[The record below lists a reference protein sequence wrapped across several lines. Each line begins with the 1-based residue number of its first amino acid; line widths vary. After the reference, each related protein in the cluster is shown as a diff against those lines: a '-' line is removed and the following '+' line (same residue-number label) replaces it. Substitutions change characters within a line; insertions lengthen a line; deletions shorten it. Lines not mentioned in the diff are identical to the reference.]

1 MRNLNAIPLSSLRT
15 IEVIAR
21 NGTLRGAAD
30 ELGVTPGAL
39 SQRLAKAEA
48 ALGQAL
54 FTRTSTGL
62 QPTEIC
68 TQISPRLTA
77 AIGEL
82 SSVVSDVQ
90 SIGQNTLTVTVAPIF
105 ASRWLIWRIKN
116 FNDLNPQISLRVL
129 PAVDVADLDHSEVD
143 IGIRVGED
151 PALGAGATKL
161 LDQRVFPVCSP
172 DIAARITT
180 PDDIFNVPIIRE
192 NELLYGWR
200 PWLAEMGL
208 AGRDLSLGPTYADAS
223 LCLDAAMTGQGLFM
237 AWETL
242 ACDALERG
250 QIVAPFDVRSLTGAT
265 YWFAVRTRSQRNP
278 SVRKFKS
285 WLETELAC
293 SVRYWNK
300 HPETGA

>member
-48 ALGQAL
+48 ALGQIL

-62 QPTEIC
+62 QPTDVC
-68 TQISPRLTA
+68 ARISPRLTA
-77 AIGEL
+77 AIEEL

-105 ASRWLIWRIKN
+105 ASRWLIWRIKS
-116 FNDLNPQISLRVL
+116 FNDLNPEISLRVL

-151 PALGAGATKL
+151 PALGAGATRL
-161 LDQRVFPVCSP
+161 LDQRVFPVCSQE
-172 DIAARITT
+172 IAAHIKS
-180 PDDIFNVPIIRE
+180 PEDIFAVPIIRE
-192 NELLYGWR
+192 NEVLYGWR
-200 PWLAEMGL
+200 PWLSDMGL
-208 AGRDLSLGPTYADAS
+208 QGRDLSFGPTYADAS
-223 LCLDAAMTGQGLFM
+223 LCLDAAMTGQGVFM

-250 QIVAPFDVRSLTGAT
+250 QITAPFDVRSLTGAT